1 MDHSKSKTVGAVL
14 ELILQGKTGTR
25 NEIADRL
32 GLSAMTVG
40 NAVRMLRQ
48 AELVE
53 EKEEPTPRGRY
64 PFRLTPAERLHSVV
78 VFLSPNIATV
88 LIASATG
95 DLLKR
100 MTLPYQHS
108 LPPEGNLASIRRACE
123 TCQREI
129 GMTQAGLGVG
139 VILSSDLPENT
150 VFLSL
155 LGQILHPDEV
165 RREDPLIE
173 ETLSQAEY
181 GRCVLYLSL
190 KQSIRSMLLI
200 GGEGTRPTTW
210 TDPQDLLRTAAATV
224 RLTLP
229 DTVVIEAEG
238 IYGTGEIFAGALTE
252 MLPEELRGRIRLCAT
267 GELSAAEKGMR
278 DLLCRGYAKRLYP

>member
-1 MDHSKSKTVGAVL
+1 MDHSKTKTVGAVL
-14 ELILQGKTGTR
+14 ELILQGQADTR

-32 GLSAMTVG
+32 ELSAMTVG
-40 NAVRMLRQ
+40 NAVRMLRH
-48 AELVE
+48 ADLVE

-78 VFLSPNIATV
+78 VFLSPTIATV
-88 LIASATG
+88 LICSARG
-95 DLLKR
+95 EPRKR

-108 LPPEGNLASIRRACE
+108 LSPEGNLASIRRACE
-123 TCQREI
+123 TCLREL
-129 GMTQAGLGVG
+129 GRTDTGLGVG
-139 VILSSDLPENT
+139 VILSSELPENT
-150 VFLSL
+150 IFLSL

-165 RREDPLIE
+165 RREDPLIGK
-173 ETLSQAEY
+173 TLSRSEY
-181 GRCVLYLSL
+181 GQSVLYLSL

-200 GGEGTRPTTW
+200 EGKGTRPTTW

-238 IYGTGEIFAGALTE
+238 IYGTGDTFAQALTE

-278 DLLCRGYAKRLYP
+278 DLLCQRYAKRLYP